1 MRVAVF
7 TDHIFWREGEA
18 LYSDRVFPL
27 FVARLATLVERL
39 VFVARLNPHE
49 GSSHYRL
56 PAGTQIEPLP
66 WTDSLASA
74 RTLLPLTLRSMRRF
88 WRTLDRVDTVWL
100 VGSYLMSLV
109 FAVLAAARQARRARH
124 PSDLPSYARGRH
136 PSDA

>member
-1 MRVAVF
+1 M
-7 TDHIFWREGEA
+7 
-18 LYSDRVFPL
+18 
-27 FVARLATLVERL
+27 ARLATLVERL

-109 FAVLAAARQARRARH
+109 FAVLAAARGKHVVLGIRQ
-124 PSDLPSYARGRH
+124 DLPSYARGRH
-136 PSDA
+136 PERRLIHLGADLLELMYGG